1 MNNQTKTMM
10 LILTAILLLVSVV
23 MTTIFHNLRTR
34 IFDVDR
40 DRIKL
45 RNRMR
50 FCIIIMTM
58 VLMSLVIMSRYIL
71 IRYYMG

>member
-34 IFDVDR
+34 IFDDDR